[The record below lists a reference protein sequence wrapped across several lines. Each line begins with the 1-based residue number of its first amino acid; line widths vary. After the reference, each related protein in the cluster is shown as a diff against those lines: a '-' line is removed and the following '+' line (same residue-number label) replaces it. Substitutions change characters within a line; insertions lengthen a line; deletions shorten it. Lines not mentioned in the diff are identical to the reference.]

1 MSPGPFTLWANEN
14 SGCRVGKVG
23 NSNSSRTAAIPHF
36 PHPAPW
42 RIGLGLLAVL
52 MGSLAPV
59 VARAQLDPHDSANQP
74 AEIEPLAATSLLLDL
89 AKAGE
94 RYVAVGERGH
104 VLLSDDSGVTW
115 RQAKSV
121 PTRAMLTAVFFADAE
136 YGWAVGH
143 DETIPNT
150 TDGGETWTRSHF
162 APEAQQPLL
171 DLWFANRISGIAVG
185 AYGAYLTTND
195 GGRHWASAKFA
206 PPAKAPSKDSSSK
219 GAESSDDEEPPP
231 DYHLNRIV
239 GVGNRLYIAAEGGQL
254 YRSDDR
260 GANWRT
266 LPSPY
271 EGSFFGL
278 VPIRGDGLLAF
289 GLRGHLFKSADAGET
304 WSPIETHTTAMLT
317 DGVAINDLRVVIG
330 GLAGVLLVSGDAGET
345 FKLSQ
350 QEDRR
355 GFSALLPGPAGSV

>member
-1 MSPGPFTLWANEN
+1 MRRLFGLSL
-14 SGCRVGKVG
+14 V
-23 NSNSSRTAAIPHF
+23 AA
-36 PHPAPW
+36 
-42 RIGLGLLAVL
+42 
-52 MGSLAPV
+52 V
-59 VARAQLDPHDSANQP
+59 VAAGFVPARALAQLDPRDSANQP
-74 AEIEPLAATSLLLDL
+74 AEMAPLAAASLLLDL
-89 AKAGE
+89 AKAGD

-104 VLLSDDSGVTW
+104 VLLSDDGGATW

-121 PTRAMLTAVFFADAE
+121 PTRVMLTAVFFADAE

-143 DETIPNT
+143 DETVLNT
-150 TDGGETWTRSHF
+150 IDGGETWTRSHF
-162 APEAQQPLL
+162 APESQQPLL

-206 PPAKAPSKDSSSK
+206 PPRSVGK
-219 GAESSDDEEPPP
+219 GAETSVSPADEPPP

-239 GVGNRLYIAAEGGQL
+239 GIGNRLYIAAEAGQL

-260 GANWRT
+260 GANWRA

-271 EGSFFGL
+271 DGSFFGL

-304 WSPIETHTTAMLT
+304 WTPLQTGTTAMLT
-317 DGVAINDLRVVIG
+317 DGIAINDLRVVIC
-330 GLAGVLLVSGDAGET
+330 GLTGVLLVSGDAGET
-345 FKLSQ
+345 FRLTQ

-355 GFSALLPGPAGSV
+355 GISALLPGKAGSVVVAGEGGVRVIRLESGER

>member
-1 MSPGPFTLWANEN
+1 MGRF
-14 SGCRVGKVG
+14 
-23 NSNSSRTAAIPHF
+23 
-36 PHPAPW
+36 
-42 RIGLGLLAVL
+42 GLGLIAMLAA
-52 MGSLAPV
+52 GLAPL
-59 VARAQLDPHDSANQP
+59 VAHAQLDPQDSANQP

-89 AKAGE
+89 AKAGD
-94 RYVAVGERGH
+94 RFVAVGERGH
-104 VLLSDDSGVTW
+104 VLLSDDNGVTW

-121 PTRAMLTAVFFADAE
+121 PTRTMLTAVFFADAE

-143 DETIPNT
+143 DETILNT
-150 TDGGETWTRSHF
+150 TDGGESWTRSHF

-195 GGRHWASAKFA
+195 GGRHWSSTKFSPSPKAGAARASASA
-206 PPAKAPSKDSSSK
+206 SEAD
-219 GAESSDDEEPPP
+219 EPPP

-260 GANWRT
+260 GANWRA

-304 WSPIETHTTAMLT
+304 WTQLETGTTAMLT

-345 FKLSQ
+345 FRLTQ

-355 GFSALLPGPAGSV
+355 GVSALLPASAGSVVVAGEGGVHVIREGAD